1 VWEAK
6 LFDIYYTFAMD
17 YLKESNYIFCFM
29 RDCREKGNIKERT
42 LALRDTIDLLGG
54 KWKICILRNLSFGTM
69 RFKDLQETV
78 VGITP
83 KVLSKELQD
92 LEQNLL
98 ITRTVN
104 NTKPVTV
111 SYAITEHAKHVEPV
125 IEALL
130 DFGLIHREKIKQTAK
145 ITESLT

>member
-1 VWEAK
+1 MNCS
-6 LFDIYYTFAMD
+6 D
-17 YLKESNYIFCFM
+17 KE
-29 RDCREKGNIKERT
+29 NIKERT
-42 LALRDTIDLLGG
+42 LALRDTMDLLGG

-78 VGITP
+78 VGISP
-83 KVLSKELQD
+83 KVLSKALYD

-111 SYAITEHAKHVEPV
+111 SYAVTKHAKETIPV
-125 IEALL
+125 INALL
-130 DFGLIHREKIKQTAK
+130 DFGLKHRKEIKEK
-145 ITESLT
+145 